1 MKNKKYLVT
10 GGSGYLGH
18 ELIKRLEKDGHNI
31 RVVAR
36 NEGKLIELK
45 EKFPD
50 IEIVTGNIAD
60 PYTCQKVCSDIDGI
74 FHLAA
79 FKHVGLAE
87 KENVRECV
95 LSNIQGS
102 LNLLEET
109 RKNKTEFIVG
119 ISSDKAAQVKGV
131 YGATKFIMERL
142 FAEYEVTNPNTKYR
156 VVRYGN
162 VLYSTGSVLCKWR
175 DKLKEGKEVIVTDMD
190 ATRFF
195 WPVEEAVDLIFECL
209 KNGKDST
216 PHVKPMKSIRIGD
229 LLDAMMNKYGKS
241 PIKIIGLQPGE
252 NLQEVMHPDMPD
264 SSQVERFTQEEI
276 MRMI

>member
-1 MKNKKYLVT
+1 MSKSYLIT

-18 ELIKRLEKDGHNI
+18 ELIKRLDGRI
-31 RVVAR
+31 KVVAR
-36 NEGKLIELK
+36 NEGNLIELK
-45 EKFPD
+45 ERFPH

-60 PYTCQKVCSDIDGI
+60 PYTCQKVCADIDGI

-109 RKNKTEFIVG
+109 RKNKPEFIIG

-142 FAEYEVTNPNTKYR
+142 FAEYENTNPSTKYR
-156 VVRYGN
+156 IVRYGN

-175 DKLKEGKEVIVTDMD
+175 DKLRKGEEIIVTDMD

-195 WPVEEAVDLIFECL
+195 WTVEEAVDLIFECL
-209 KNGKDST
+209 DKAQDST
-216 PHVKPMKSIRIGD
+216 PYVKPMKSIRIGD
-229 LLDAMMNKYGKS
+229 LLDAMMDKYGKA
-241 PIKIIGLQPGE
+241 PIKIIGLQLGE
-252 NLQEVMHPDMPD
+252 NMHEIMHPSLPD
-264 SSQVERFTQEEI
+264 SSQVERFTKEEI
-276 MRMI
+276 LKVT